1 LGKQKIGE
9 KQSRQ
14 SNSKYNFM
22 QCIFF
27 EKGIDYAVYN
37 GVWAKAPSE
46 AGVFSKIFVLK
57 LESL

>member
-1 LGKQKIGE
+1 
-9 KQSRQ
+9 
-14 SNSKYNFM
+14 M